1 MNDILQKYEL
11 SHQRQLSKLFSWLDE
26 NNISLQEFVKE
37 DLELFFKTNRQARNT
52 GKQIKIRL
60 KQVLV
65 GEGLPSEWVQTV
77 LVPFPELFFSLDDV
91 LELIDQ
97 YAQGIGSEKY
107 KIEVAGFDSVKAAV
121 ILLWLGIPKKDC
133 GYVLNDDVNKNQILF
148 MKKSYFLPP
157 NTLNFIEKYK
167 KSEGYFSG
175 IAPNLSFKIY
185 KDTDYFLK
193 TVKVASRDKI
203 VSRLLEKVTDLDIDV
218 NTIQKSGLFD
228 RAYTTNDESLIS
240 KGLTSEYQEYKKKR
254 AAIG

>member
-60 KQVLV
+60 KQILV

-77 LVPFPELFFSLDDV
+77 LVPFPELFFSLDEV
-91 LELIDQ
+91 LKMIDQ

-107 KIEVAGFDSVKAAV
+107 KIEAAGFDSVKAAIIV
-121 ILLWLGIPKKDC
+121 LWLGISPKDA
-133 GYVLNDDVNKNQILF
+133 GYVLNDDVNKSRILF
-148 MKKSYFLPP
+148 MGKQYFLPP
-157 NTLNFIEKYK
+157 NTQDFIEKYK

-175 IAPNLSFKIY
+175 TLPNLTFKTY
-185 KDTDYFLK
+185 KDDYFLK
-193 TVKVASRDKI
+193 TIRAASRDKI
-203 VSRLLEKVTDLDIDV
+203 VSRLLEKVADLDIDA
-218 NTIQKSGLFD
+218 NMIQKSGLFD
-228 RAYTTNDESLIS
+228 RAYMANDESLIS
-240 KGLTSEYQEYKKKR
+240 KALIPEYQEYKKKR
-254 AAIG
+254 SAIV